1 MIETRQILQIL
12 VMFLIVQ
19 FFGLLLASMLFS
31 GATYQ
36 QVMSAQVV
44 SSATGVLFYAI
55 YIVVVAAALM
65 LILKVYKG
73 DKLFILI
80 EGGVVFLASFFVF
93 LIISGEITSST
104 LFTVFGAGITTNFI
118 IGVAAALAL
127 VVAKNRWQYL
137 RNSVAI
143 IASIGVGVVLG
154 ISFGFAVSLLFMAI
168 IAVYDFIAVFITKH
182 MVTMAKAMSSRN
194 LAFLIGVNEIEAIPK
209 SEFTSSQVKEFEKEA
224 KGQLKGTA
232 KRLYMQGMLPIAA
245 RVELGTGD
253 LAIPLMV
260 AVSAYSLNLN
270 FTLSFFVIG
279 GAVFGLILTTFI
291 LRRYKRALPAIPPL
305 LFGVFVG
312 VIAYMLVFGLRI

>member
-12 VMFLIVQ
+12 VMFMIVQ

-36 QVMSAQVV
+36 QVVSAQVV

-65 LILKVYKG
+65 LILRIYKG

-80 EGGVVFLASFFVF
+80 EGGVVFLTAFFVF
-93 LIISGEITSST
+93 LIISGELTSST
-104 LFTVFGAGITTNFI
+104 LFTVFGTGVTTNFI
-118 IGVAAALAL
+118 IGVIAAFAL
-127 VVAKNRWQYL
+127 VVAKNRWQSL
-137 RNSVAI
+137 RNTTAI
-143 IASIGVGVVLG
+143 IASVGVGVVLG
-154 ISFGFAVSLLFMAI
+154 VSFGFIVALIFMAI

-182 MVTMAKAMSSRN
+182 MVTMAQAMSSRN

-209 SEFTSSQVKEFEKEA
+209 SEFSSSQVREFNKET
-224 KGQLKGTA
+224 KGKLTGTV
-232 KRLYMQGMLPIAA
+232 KKLYMQGLLPVAA
-245 RVELGTGD
+245 RIELGTGD

-260 AVSAYSLNLN
+260 AVSAYSVNLN

-279 GAVFGLILTTFI
+279 GAVFGLYLVQQRYEGKITT
-291 LRRYKRALPAIPPL
+291 LHPKK
-305 LFGVFVG
+305 
-312 VIAYMLVFGLRI
+312 